1 MSTQFPQLAA
11 AQGLSHTHRLG
22 RLALPIIV
30 TLALAACGL
39 PRSGPDVAEI
49 NAPAEVASG
58 LSFEVVPASQTM
70 VEVTR
75 PVETAGFATRL
86 TETNEEP
93 TQLIA
98 VGDVMAVTVWENIDQ
113 GLLNPNGIGSSAL
126 PNTVVDERGF
136 IFVPYVGLIQAAG
149 RTLNSVREQVRAAL
163 SNQTPNPQVD
173 IFPLSRGGRLVSVQ
187 GSVNKP
193 GVYPIERQTRRLL
206 PMLARAGGVSEDPE
220 VTRIKLRRG
229 AMVGEISLQDLY
241 DNPANN
247 IPVRSGDAVIAER
260 DRRIFTALGALR
272 GPQTVAFPTRDLS
285 LIRAIGLAGGLI
297 DQAADPTGVF
307 VFRREAAPVANQV
320 LGTNVHRT
328 AVNVAYVFDL
338 TAPGAL
344 FMAREFMMRDD
355 DTLYVTNAPYL
366 KWQKILQGIAPL
378 VSFGGAARSLGGF

>member
-1 MSTQFPQLAA
+1 MSTLNFAPPGLATWRPA
-11 AQGLSHTHRLG
+11 VRLIPFV
-22 RLALPIIV
+22 L
-30 TLALAACGL
+30 TLALTACGL
-39 PRSGPDVAEI
+39 PRNGPDIAEI
-49 NAPAEVASG
+49 NAPATEASG
-58 LSFEVVPASQTM
+58 LAFEVVPITAR
-70 VEVTR
+70 VVDITR
-75 PVETAGFATRL
+75 PIETAGFETRL
-86 TETNEEP
+86 ADTHEEP

-113 GLLNPNGIGSSAL
+113 GLLNPDGIGSSAL

-136 IFVPYVGLIQAAG
+136 IFVPYVGLIKAAG
-149 RTLNSVREQVRAAL
+149 RTLNSVREQIRARLA
-163 SNQTPNPQVD
+163 NQTPNPQVD
-173 IFPLSRGGRLVSVQ
+173 IFPLTRGGRLGSVQ
-187 GSVNKP
+187 GSVNAP

-260 DRRIFTALGALR
+260 DRRIFTALGAVR

-307 VFRREAAPVANQV
+307 VFRREAPGVASKVLGSSQSAPV
-320 LGTNVHRT
+320 HI
-328 AVNVAYVFDL
+328 AYVFDL

-344 FMAREFMMRDD
+344 FLAREFMMRDD

-366 KWQKILQGIAPL
+366 RWQKILQGIAPL
-378 VSFGGAARSLGGF
+378 VNFGGATRSLGGF